1 MRKEDFN
8 LQIFANRFNELLQT
22 NDETTYSIAK
32 KLGLTAATISRY
44 SNGKMAPKLPT
55 LYAIADIFQVNP
67 IWLMGCPAKKEL
79 QEQQAKKEPLSENEE
94 RLKELYN
101 LTADL
106 SDAEITALNAFVAG
120 LKANRKPD

>member
-1 MRKEDFN
+1 MDFYDRFLKLCVENDIKPCKMVESIGIKKTAASNWKARKTKPTAYN
-8 LQIFANRFNELLQT
+8 LQK
-22 NDETTYSIAK
+22 IAEYFGVTVEYLK
-32 KLGLTAATISRY
+32 G
-44 SNGKMAPKLPT
+44 
-55 LYAIADIFQVNP
+55 
-67 IWLMGCPAKKEL
+67 E
-79 QEQQAKKEPLSENEE
+79 EEQAKKEPLSENEE